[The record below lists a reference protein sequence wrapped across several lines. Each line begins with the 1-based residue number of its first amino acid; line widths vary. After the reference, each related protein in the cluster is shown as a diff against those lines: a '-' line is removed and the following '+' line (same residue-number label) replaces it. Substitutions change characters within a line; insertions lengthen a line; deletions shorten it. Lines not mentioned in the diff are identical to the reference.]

1 MPQTTDRR
9 RQAVHVSE
17 NSLCLR
23 HTNDE
28 VYGREITVIRRSRA
42 YLREVFCTGTSFC
55 LSTPQGRI
63 ELSVHE

>member
-42 YLREVFCTGTSFC
+42 YLREV
-55 LSTPQGRI
+55 LYWQLLLLEHADRRI